1 MWIVSK
7 FKSRE
12 YGILYQSL
20 KKTLNEVKIYTPKI
34 NIKLK
39 KSSKTFTKLI
49 LGNYVFIY
57 HKKFSEREFISS
69 LQNLKGLKHIL
80 PSFQYNQNEIEKF
93 INHCKSF
100 EDKNGFLTQG
110 FFNFNKFRQKG
121 YFINGPFS
129 GFIFDILDK
138 RKKRLKI
145 SLENIKITL
154 KENSDNLFCSSF

>member
-7 FKSRE
+7 FKSKE

-20 KKTLNEVKIYTPKI
+20 KKTLIEFKIYTPKI

-57 HKKFSEREFISS
+57 HKKFSEKKFISS
-69 LQNLKGLKHIL
+69 LQNLKGLEYIL
-80 PSFQYNQNEIEKF
+80 PSFQHNQKEIEKF

-100 EDKNGFLTQG
+100 EDGNGFLTQG

-138 RKKRLKI
+138 QKKRLKI
-145 SLENIKITL
+145 SLQNIKITL
-154 KENSDNLFCSSF
+154 KENSDHLFCPSF

>member
-7 FKSRE
+7 FKSKE

-20 KKTLNEVKIYTPKI
+20 KKTLIEFKIYTPKI

-57 HKKFSEREFISS
+57 HKKFSEKKFISS
-69 LQNLKGLKHIL
+69 LQNLKGLEYIL
-80 PSFQYNQNEIEKF
+80 PSFQHNQKEIEKF

-100 EDKNGFLTQG
+100 EDGNGFLTQG
-110 FFNFNKFRQKG
+110 FFNFNKLILSSISNHATENLAEPILIIFFL
-121 YFINGPFS
+121 YESSTS
-129 GFIFDILDK
+129 GII
-138 RKKRLKI
+138 
-145 SLENIKITL
+145 
-154 KENSDNLFCSSF
+154 